1 MKGFIV
7 VGDDLQFQNQTVT
20 VGETLQV
27 TTRFERTL
35 FPRGTRYGTRGDGI
49 YRSYPE
55 AVPGGYGIGMFDVHC
70 QLGDGEAIK
79 TTLRPK
85 YRIFECEVGGRVVPN
100 SNGSLRW
107 YCDTLTVTRELTYNV
122 PKATSTTERVI
133 SAAQAYAFNEPFTFE
148 NVTAVIDKCKAIL
161 HPDDTDV
168 DPADERYRTYDM
180 AMCVS
185 ILIYMYALTTQEWE
199 GERILDVVLR
209 IYDKYQCDMTC
220 QTHAHL
226 VEVLRHGYVRN
237 ANFSEE
243 ERVHI
248 RDEIRTWYQQSTHP
262 YTAEERITMMH
273 VDQFLEKLQAITL
286 QPADRFSMAND
297 GTSWTPYWRLR
308 EYIATATTQ
317 EIEQILLAQTTMG
330 RPIAM
335 QVTDFPSDISID
347 VLRTYI
353 EHVGPASEANALR
366 TFAQAFPYDA
376 SVYNNVYAIMERIRR
391 GDTETM
397 YEHIH
402 HPSEYVRAQIAY
414 YGTDDIHERLMK
426 DKAADVRAMVASVAS
441 EDIVLRMVNDRSVTV
456 RIEIAHRGIDDAL
469 DVLVHDRSSNVR
481 HAVLDNARPQ
491 DVEILRNDTLG
502 TIRKRAARAFTTD

>member
-20 VGETLQV
+20 IGATLQV
-27 TTRFERTL
+27 TTRFERKI
-35 FPRGTRYGTRGDGI
+35 FPRGTRPATLKNGV

-55 AVPGGYGIGMFDVHC
+55 AVPGGYGIGMFDLHG

-79 TTLRPK
+79 ATLYPK
-85 YRIFECEVGGRVVPN
+85 YRIFECEVGGRVVPA
-100 SNGSLRW
+100 GSGALLW
-107 YCDTLTVTRELTYNV
+107 YCDTLTVTKELTYQV

-133 SAAQAYAFNEPFTFE
+133 CAAHAYAFNEPFTFE
-148 NVTAVIDKCKAIL
+148 NVTAVIDKCEAIL
-161 HPDDTDV
+161 HPGITGVNPTD
-168 DPADERYRTYDM
+168 ECYRTYDM
-180 AMCVS
+180 AMCIS
-185 ILIYMYALTTQEWE
+185 ILIYMYALTTREWE

-209 IYDKYQCDMTC
+209 IYDKYQCDMTS

-237 ANFSEE
+237 ANFSVS
-243 ERVHI
+243 ERIRI

-262 YTAEERITMMH
+262 YTSEEKITMMH
-273 VDQFLEKLQAITL
+273 VDQFLDELQAITL
-286 QPADRFSMAND
+286 QPADPSSLDRN

-335 QVTDFPSDISID
+335 RVTDFPSDISID

-353 EHVGPASEANALR
+353 EHVDPSSEADALR

-376 SVYNNVYAIMERIRR
+376 SVYNSMYAIMERIKR
-391 GDTETM
+391 GDTDTM
-397 YEHIH
+397 YEHIN
-402 HPSEYVRAQIAY
+402 HPLEYVRAQIAY
-414 YGTDDIHERLMK
+414 YGTDDMRERLIK
-426 DKAADVRAMVASVAS
+426 DKASDVRAMVASTAS
-441 EDIVLRMVNDRSVTV
+441 EDIVRRMVGDRSATV
-456 RIEIAHRGIDDAL
+456 RIEIAHRGIDEAL
-469 DVLVHDRSSNVR
+469 DVLVHDTSSNVR

-502 TIRKRAARAFTTD
+502 TIRKRAERAFTTN